1 MNLKEQGINA
11 GRVFHGESVSE
22 ATRQV
27 YAESASLF
35 SNVIRSRL
43 DRGGGGGR
51 TASLILVVI
60 RESF

>member
-43 DRGGGGGR
+43 DRGGGR